1 MQDISHARTLNSTPP
16 GQDLPRTFHPV
27 KKAHHHPHS
36 HCLRPRGTT
45 HLTGNMQLTLLHRGA
60 PLTPPGSCLQ
70 PEPAQRPPQ
79 TTSKGALLGA
89 ALHHEGSRLGL
100 PLSHLLHL
108 TPGKTAHLLQPIL
121 SAAFTLQQEHRSHS
135 QTECQ
140 GPTAKRPH
148 ATAMGPGEPDSATSP
163 GTLSHPAHREII
175 LLPPE

>member
-27 KKAHHHPHS
+27 TKAHHHPHS
-36 HCLRPRGTT
+36 RCLGPRGTT

-70 PEPAQRPPQ
+70 PEPAQRPPS
-79 TTSKGALLGA
+79 TTSKGA
-89 ALHHEGSRLGL
+89 RLGL
-100 PLSHLLHL
+100 PLSHLLHP

-121 SAAFTLQQEHRSHS
+121 SAAFTLQQEHKSHS

-148 ATAMGPGEPDSATSP
+148 ATAMGPREPDSATSP

-175 LLPPE
+175 LLPL